1 MEPTKR
7 GKHTFNI
14 SFIWFCHDIL
24 CSIEAIN
31 FFLKSFLE
39 SLTLHCLITSELAMV
54 NSEITCT
61 EIRNTLKYK
70 KKKKGLK
77 INSAQ

>member
-31 FFLKSFLE
+31 FIFFLSFLE

-70 KKKKGLK
+70 KGVE